1 MLSVATLGALSNTA
15 EVTSTNL
22 RAGAAFDNLK
32 ASWNQAL
39 KLGDFS
45 TSMKA
50 NYDYNANRD
59 FIKDVEFTGDLVEGG
74 ADDVSV
80 SYKVTHDFGAK
91 NTNVEL
97 TANTQGTTISAEYD
111 QADGIK
117 EVSAER
123 DLALGDQNVG
133 TKASWLVKAQTAR
146 VKLMSKLGDSSD
158 TVSATVDYATEGGA
172 VNYEVGYNRN
182 LEAGR
187 DLEATFKP
195 DSKELDVEL
204 VDTKFES
211 GATWTASATVPLE
224 ASSNVLDAATLK
236 LKRSWSW

>member
-1 MLSVATLGALSNTA
+1 MLSIAAIGSLSNTA
-15 EVTSTNL
+15 EVSSTNL

-32 ASWNQAL
+32 ATWNQAL

-80 SYKVTHDFGAK
+80 SYKVTHDFGSK

-97 TANTQGTTISAEYD
+97 TANTQGTTLSAEYD
-111 QADGIK
+111 QADGLK

-123 DLALGDQNVG
+123 DLNIGDQTVG
-133 TKASWLVKAQTAR
+133 TTASWLVKAQTAR
-146 VKLMSKLGDSSD
+146 VKLMSKLGGGDS
-158 TVSATVDYATEGGA
+158 VSAQVDYATEGGA
-172 VNYEVGYNRN
+172 MAYEVGYSRN

-187 DLEATFKP
+187 DLEATFNP
-195 DSKELDVEL
+195 DSKNLDVEL

-211 GATWTASATVPLE
+211 GATWTAKASVPLE
-224 ASSNVLDAATLK
+224 GNNILDAAQLT

>member
-1 MLSVATLGALSNTA
+1 MLSIAAIGSLSNTA
-15 EVTSTNL
+15 EVSSTNL

-50 NYDYNANRD
+50 NYDYNANKD

-80 SYKVTHDFGAK
+80 SYKVTHDFGSK

-97 TANTQGTTISAEYD
+97 TANTQGTTLSAEYD
-111 QADGIK
+111 QADGLK

-123 DLALGDQNVG
+123 ELKLGDQNVD
-133 TKASWLVKAQTAR
+133 TTASWLVKAQTAR
-146 VKLMSKLGDSSD
+146 VKLMSKLGGGDS
-158 TVSATVDYATEGGA
+158 VSAQVDYATEGGNVA
-172 VNYEVGYNRN
+172 YEVGYSRQ

-187 DLEATFKP
+187 DLEATFNP
-195 DSKELDVEL
+195 DSKNLDVEL

-211 GATWTASATVPLE
+211 GATWTAKASVPLE
-224 ASSNVLDAATLK
+224 GNNIMDAAQLTLK
-236 LKRSWSW
+236 RAWSW